1 MTTIAD
7 LILCYG
13 GKNKATLVFVNTK
26 RECNDMM
33 ISDKIKQE
41 VQIIHGD
48 INQKQREATIE
59 GFKKGKFKCL
69 VATDVASRGL
79 DIPMVDLVI
88 QSEPPKEVDSYIHR
102 AGRTARAGRTGTCI
116 TLYSKYTEGLITRIE
131 QKAKLRF
138 KKIGAPQTK
147 EIIESSIRDI
157 KTAMNKVDD
166 SMIDFFSSN
175 AQKVID
181 EFGAEKAVARL
192 FAFISGHSDK
202 LRSRSLLCGAEGFIT
217 YAVKFNSKFNHGGY
231 IWGFFKRILPEDIK
245 AKIRGMK
252 VFKSFDGTVFDF
264 PEDTHKDFEEIIFN
278 DKMYGINYT
287 LTKIDEL
294 PELAEST
301 EFGGACTGGFGNSS
315 SSFGNRSGSSW
326 NNNSGSSGNRFNNNG
341 YGNSASASGV
351 TTRGRDN
358 RDSRDPKSSGSR
370 NDPNRIDFFVGNL
383 PYNIDESQFKSW
395 IKKNGVDTSDLEVRL
410 AIDKNTNQLIGF
422 GFISAHN
429 NNKTQEILTLDG
441 KNFNNRNVKISES
454 NQGGK

>member
-1 MTTIAD
+1 
-7 LILCYG
+7 
-13 GKNKATLVFVNTK
+13 
-26 RECNDMM
+26 MM

-383 PYNIDESQFKSW
+383 PYNIDES
-395 IKKNGVDTSDLEVRL
+395 
-410 AIDKNTNQLIGF
+410 
-422 GFISAHN
+422 
-429 NNKTQEILTLDG
+429 
-441 KNFNNRNVKISES
+441 
-454 NQGGK
+454 